1 MQVTIRTAGRSVAVI
16 LDDTAIAR
24 DFAAFL
30 PLKLELSDY
39 GKVEKIAD
47 LPRSLDVAA
56 EAAGYSPATGDV
68 AFYAPWGNLA
78 IFLHEFRYSD
88 GLVRLGRIDA
98 GLDVLA
104 APGALTVTI
113 EATSVASQT
122 IKGSQT

>member
-1 MQVTIRTAGRSVAVI
+1 MQVTIRTAEHSVAVV
-16 LDDTAIAR
+16 LDDTAVAR
-24 DFAAFL
+24 DFATLL

-56 EAAGYSPATGDV
+56 EPAGYSPAAGDV

-78 IFLHEFRYSD
+78 IFLHKFRYSE
-88 GLVRLGRIDA
+88 GLVRLGWIGT

-104 APGALTVTI
+104 APGALAVTI
-113 EATSVASQT
+113 EATNVASPT